1 MTYWLDKGVDGFRMD
16 VINMISKDPSYPDG
30 ATRGTGYGDGTPFFF
45 NGPRIHEFMQEMNR
59 EVLSKYDTITVGEM
73 PGVSVDEAKL
83 YTGTDRDELN
93 MVFHFEHVDVGNGSF
108 GKWNPTD
115 WKLTDLKTIFSRWQ
129 EGLEEDGW
137 NSLYWSNHDQP
148 RAISRFG
155 NDSDEY
161 RVVSGK
167 MLATLLHMLKGTP
180 YIYQGEEFGMTNVAF
195 DSIDEYRDIETLNAY
210 RDYTTNG
217 LLTHDEIFRGIHAR
231 GRDNSRTPVQWS
243 DEAQGGFTSGTPW
256 IGVNPNYV
264 TVNAEAARRD
274 PDSLFHYYRQLIQL
288 RKQHPIVV
296 YGKYELLL
304 SDDEAVYA
312 FTRTFEGE
320 TWLVLC
326 NFSDETVTRELPFDV
341 TERVIGNMEPV
352 EPFTLRPYEAQVYKV

>member
-1 MTYWLDKGVDGFRMD
+1 
-16 VINMISKDPSYPDG
+16 
-30 ATRGTGYGDGTPFFF
+30 
-45 NGPRIHEFMQEMNR
+45 
-59 EVLSKYDTITVGEM
+59 
-73 PGVSVDEAKL
+73 EAKL

-243 DEAQGGFTSGTPW
+243 AEAQGGFTSGTPW

-304 SDDEAVYA
+304 PDDEAVYA

-326 NFSDETVTRELPFDV
+326 NFSAETVTRELPYDV
-341 TERVIGNMEPV
+341 TERVIGNMEPI